1 MGDWPVFR
9 LVPIM
14 TSGLKSFLFGSE
26 TRQLV
31 YKSLDANAMRGR
43 AISQNLAN
51 VMTPG
56 YLRKEV
62 QFEEK
67 VREAMDKKVAGR
79 TTDDLHMEIDKGVD
93 LSKIEP
99 EVYEPDDPT
108 NPGEIN
114 NVDVDIEAAKMAEN
128 QIQYQFNI
136 RFASFEKYIAAIRGS
151 SN

>member
-1 MGDWPVFR
+1 MG
-9 LVPIM
+9 
-14 TSGLKSFLFGSE
+14 SGLKAFLFGSS

-43 AISQNLAN
+43 AIAQNLAN

-56 YLRKEV
+56 YQRKEV

-67 VREAMDKKVAGR
+67 IREAMEKKVAGR
-79 TTDDLHMEIDKGVD
+79 TTDGKHMPIGKGID
-93 LSKIEP
+93 LSRIKPEVFEP
-99 EVYEPDDPT
+99 EDPT
-108 NPGEIN
+108 NPGELN

-136 RFASFEKYIAAIRGS
+136 RFASFEKYLAAIRGS

>member
-1 MGDWPVFR
+1 MS
-9 LVPIM
+9 L
-14 TSGLKSFLFGSE
+14 GLKSFLFGST

-31 YKSLDANAMRGR
+31 YKSLDANAMRAR
-43 AISQNLAN
+43 ATAQNLAN

-56 YLRKEV
+56 YQRKEV
-62 QFEEK
+62 SFEEK
-67 VREAMDKKVAGR
+67 VRDAMNKKLTGT
-79 TTDDLHMEIDKGVD
+79 TTDDQHMDISKGVD
-93 LSKIEP
+93 LSKLKP
-99 EVYEPDDPT
+99 EVYEPKDPT

-136 RFASFEKYIAAIRGS
+136 RFAGFDKYLAAIRGS

>member
-1 MGDWPVFR
+1 MDNE
-9 LVPIM
+9 
-14 TSGLKSFLFGSE
+14 LKSFLFGGT

-56 YLRKEV
+56 YQRKEV
-62 QFEEK
+62 SFEDK
-67 VREAMDKKVAGR
+67 VREAMEKKVSGR
-79 TTDDLHMEIDKGVD
+79 TTDEQHLPISRGVD
-93 LSKIEP
+93 LSKLKP
-99 EVYEPDDPT
+99 EVYEPKDPT

-136 RFASFEKYIAAIRGS
+136 KFASFEKYLAAIRGS
-151 SN
+151 AT